1 MILTGSGRRHFSSV
15 RPVQFFHPAGE
26 DSFDNAVC
34 FCHYKDARHA
44 ESCLQGVQKL
54 LRDSL
59 FLLCRFP
66 SIVRLLF
73 KLDLISNRFT
83 G

>member
-1 MILTGSGRRHFSSV
+1 MRKIDPDRAVTAVFS
-15 RPVQFFHPAGE
+15 FNPAGE

-59 FLLCRFP
+59 FLLYRFP
-66 SIVRLLF
+66 SIIRLLF